1 MLGPCRDVPRVVLEP
16 ALPASLGSQPHP
28 VPLLSQNLHFQQ
40 DLPGASC
47 AQNSLRSPVS
57 ESEHFRTGA
66 GREDLG
72 KIFFFF
78 LSGPAISLRE
88 LNSPTRD

>member
-78 LSGPAISLRE
+78 LSGSAISLRE
-88 LNSPTRD
+88 PNSPTRD